1 MKLFTGK
8 TPSGLRV
15 NVAIAEKGLDVPT
28 QWLNVMEGETRTAE
42 HLARNNLGEVPV
54 LELDDG
60 SYLTESIAI
69 CRYLDNL
76 HSQTPL
82 FGRDP
87 LEAARIEMWTR
98 RMEILICGPIADFG
112 HHAFPL
118 FKDRLEQIPAYAES
132 QLRLQDKRWAWLDK
146 ELSDGRTFI
155 VDDEFSIADIAGMT
169 ALLVSDFAQHPVPE
183 TLAHVQRWE
192 SAMRGRKGW

>member
-76 HSQTPL
+76 DSQTPL

-112 HHAFPL
+112 RHAFPL

-183 TLAHVQRWE
+183 TLTHVQRWE